1 MSYLYDG
8 KTYDNYGPAFMAEL
22 GMSEE
27 AIASVTAQ
35 RDWDATEGQLARR
48 KRRYETESDPLYLE
62 WQYDKTPESEQA
74 WRDKVSE
81 IKAQLPIGVNPP
93 ITESSVAY
101 NVNFCTLNNYD
112 NSFVGASGYTLVG
125 SVSYGVSKY

>member
-8 KTYDNYGPAFMAEL
+8 ETHDNYDPAFMAEL

-27 AIASVTAQ
+27 VVTSVLAH

-48 KRRYETESDPLYLE
+48 KRRYETKSDPLYLE
-62 WQYDKTPESEQA
+62 SQYDKTPESEQV

-81 IKAQLPIGVNPP
+81 IKSQLPIGVNHP
-93 ITESSVAY
+93 ITE
-101 NVNFCTLNNYD
+101 
-112 NSFVGASGYTLVG
+112 
-125 SVSYGVSKY
+125 